1 VFIAGLTKT
10 PKNSAAS
17 QGLSERF
24 GGKLPR
30 ERAQSRQRKIT
41 AREKRT
47 NTKEQNKMRTTVL
60 LLLVFVAI
68 VIMPATSNAEDPTAV
83 ATTAN
88 VTTAGG
94 TLYSFTVRYADD
106 GEINVSTL
114 GNDDVRVTGPG
125 GFDVAAAFVGVN
137 INVDGSPRI
146 ATYSI
151 VPPGGSWDFADNGT
165 YNVVMQAKA
174 VFDSIR
180 NPVAAGNIGSFSAM
194 IPTSTPTPTPSPSP
208 TPTPSSSAQLL
219 NISTRTEVLTGEQV
233 LIGGFIITGNDP
245 KKVILRAIGPSLS
258 GAGIPNPLADPVL
271 ELHGAD
277 GSLITSN
284 DNWKDSQQTEI
295 EATGIQP
302 QNDLESAIVSTLT
315 PGNYTAVMNGK
326 NGTTGVGLVE
336 GYDLDQAADSQLAN
350 ISTRGLVETG
360 SDVMIGGF
368 ILSNG
373 GASANVLIRA
383 LGPSLASAGVSGALA
398 DPTLELHDGNGALIQ
413 SNDNWKD
420 TQQTEIEATDIP
432 PQNDL
437 ESALVATLNPAAYTA
452 IVAGKGG
459 LTGVGLVEVYRLP

>member
-1 VFIAGLTKT
+1 MRPPFREVGIA
-10 PKNSAAS
+10 N
-17 QGLSERF
+17 
-24 GGKLPR
+24 
-30 ERAQSRQRKIT
+30 
-41 AREKRT
+41 
-47 NTKEQNKMRTTVL
+47 EQNKMRTTRL
-60 LLLVFVAI
+60 LPLVFVAM

-83 ATTAN
+83 ATTTN

-94 TLYSFTVRYADD
+94 TLYSFTVLYADD
-106 GEINVSTL
+106 GEIVVSWL
-114 GNDDVRVTGPG
+114 GNNDVRVTGPG

-137 INVDGSPRI
+137 IDTDGTPRI

-165 YNVVMQAKA
+165 YNVVMQANA
-174 VFDSIR
+174 VRDGIG
-180 NPVAAGNIGSFSAM
+180 NPVAAGNIGSFSVMAPM
-194 IPTSTPTPTPSPSP
+194 LTG
-208 TPTPSSSAQLL
+208 SAQLL
-219 NISTRTEVLTGEQV
+219 NISTRMEVLTGERV

-284 DNWKDSQQTEI
+284 DDWKDNQQTEI

-302 QNDLESAIVSTLT
+302 QSDLESAIVSTLT
-315 PGNYTAVMNGK
+315 PGNYTAVMNGT

-336 GYDLDQAADSQLAN
+336 GYDLEQAADSQLAN
-350 ISTRGLVETG
+350 ISTRGFVDTG

-368 ILSNG
+368 ILGNG
-373 GASANVLIRA
+373 GGSANVLIRA
-383 LGPSLASAGVSGALA
+383 LGPSLAQAGVSGALD

-420 TQQTEIEATDIP
+420 TQQTEIEATGIP